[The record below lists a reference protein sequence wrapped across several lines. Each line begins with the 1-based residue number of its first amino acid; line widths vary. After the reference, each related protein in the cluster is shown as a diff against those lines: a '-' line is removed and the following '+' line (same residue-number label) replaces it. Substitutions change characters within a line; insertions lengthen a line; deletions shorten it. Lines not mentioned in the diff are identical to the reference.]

1 MNSPEYIPWT
11 FSWDLD
17 DILDR
22 HENEAYIPKN
32 YPNLPDK
39 KWWAIYHRHATAMR
53 ILEKQEALES
63 QKTQE
68 LLQKQILISRRHL
81 YWTLQELINK
91 KEQKHQAYLAQKKQA
106 AFVALKNSW
115 NTKEYMAAFLSATP
129 ELIKQDD
136 DALLW
141 LYNYLIISLKSIK
154 WKKQRKNNETT
165 IGLILE
171 VLIKKWLPTW
181 IKEIQ
186 DRISQMSPETIKK
199 IHKSLHTSN

>member
-11 FSWDLD
+11 FSGDLD

-32 YPNLPDK
+32 YPNLSDK
-39 KWWAIYHRHATAMR
+39 KWWGIYHRHAKAMR
-53 ILEKQEALES
+53 IILEQKTIES
-63 QKTQE
+63 QKTKE
-68 LLQKQILISRRHL
+68 LLQEQIWMSRIHL

-91 KEQKHQAYLAQKKQA
+91 KEQQHQVYLAQKKQA

-115 NTKEYMAAFLSATP
+115 NTKQYMAAFLSATP

-141 LYNYLIISLKSIK
+141 LYNYLIISLKAIK

-181 IKEIQ
+181 MKEIQ
-186 DRISQMSPETIKK
+186 DRISQMSPEAIKK